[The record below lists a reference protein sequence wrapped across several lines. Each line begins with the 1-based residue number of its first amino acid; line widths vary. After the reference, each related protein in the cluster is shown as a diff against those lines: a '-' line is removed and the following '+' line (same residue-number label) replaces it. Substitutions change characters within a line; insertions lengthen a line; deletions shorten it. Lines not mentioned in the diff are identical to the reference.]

1 MSSLY
6 LFDIEKLKSEFQG
19 ILQTYHEI
27 IKKRKT
33 LAIKLAE
40 LKTTY
45 QELVKHNT
53 KKIFLF
59 CLDSFYFQYKTLILE
74 MDHLSRSVASINN
87 RMYGDYYKLY
97 HIILVQLSESNHDLR
112 TIETD
117 HNKYTP
123 YKDLEPFHEYK
134 MSDIISIHADILKL
148 MNYLYTHF
156 IKKSQTIVDYNN
168 TARGGISITSFLHT
182 LEYENTLVR
191 EQIGLYT
198 SYIGFF
204 HASQKK
210 YLSKLFSKVQEFY
223 TEIEDDILA
232 NHQHRQSTAAA
243 IDTKQ
248 LEEFYTLAEE
258 DPTEIELL
266 LCATEN
272 LLDMDDEYVSEKTG
286 FIDGIDITEQAQ
298 DLSAQDLSA
307 QDLSAQDLQS
317 RGLQSRGLQ
326 SRGLQSRGLS
336 EENEA
341 IAVSTEMAAILFS
354 RSQKLD
360 SETANNLMSPNDSSV
375 SSLDETMQP
384 TSVEPNVRAVIED
397 LDNSTTADELTDDLS
412 GNSA

>member
-45 QELVKHNT
+45 QDLVKHNT

-134 MSDIISIHADILKL
+134 MADIISIHADILKL

-182 LEYENTLVR
+182 LEYENTLIR

-210 YLSKLFSKVQEFY
+210 FLSKLFSKIQEFH

-232 NHQHRQSTAAA
+232 NHQHRQNAG
-243 IDTKQ
+243 IDSKQ

-266 LCATEN
+266 LCETEN
-272 LLDMDDEYVSEKTG
+272 LLDMDDEFVDKPSIQN
-286 FIDGIDITEQAQ
+286 F
-298 DLSAQDLSA
+298 
-307 QDLSAQDLQS
+307 
-317 RGLQSRGLQ
+317 
-326 SRGLQSRGLS
+326 
-336 EENEA
+336 EEESLD
-341 IAVSTEMAAILFS
+341 AVSGSFTEVLFS
-354 RSQKLD
+354 QNVED
-360 SETANNLMSPNDSSV
+360 NVQDA
-375 SSLDETMQP
+375 SSLDETKQP
-384 TSVEPNVRAVIED
+384 SKSESETENIVVVLDDDVKGIAIPVDTDTATATNTEPE
-397 LDNSTTADELTDDLS
+397 TTADINPTTDIDTDTDKDANTITES
-412 GNSA
+412 NE

>member
-33 LAIKLAE
+33 LAVKLAE

-45 QELVKHNT
+45 QDLVKHNT

-232 NHQHRQSTAAA
+232 NHQHRQSTAA

-272 LLDMDDEYVSEKTG
+272 LLDMDDEYVGNNSEL
-286 FIDGIDITEQAQ
+286 IDGIDITEQGSQ
-298 DLSAQDLSA
+298 
-307 QDLSAQDLQS
+307 
-317 RGLQSRGLQ
+317 
-326 SRGLQSRGLS
+326 
-336 EENEA
+336 ENEA
-341 IAVSTEMAAILFS
+341 VAVSAEMAAILFS
-354 RSQKLD
+354 RNQKQD
-360 SETANNLMSPNDSSV
+360 QDITSETEEPANNPTPNNGGV
-375 SSLDETMQP
+375 SSLDETMQH
-384 TSVEPNVRAVIED
+384 TSVETNVHVVMEE
-397 LDNSTTADELTDDLS
+397 LDHSTDTGLIDGLIDGLTDDLS

>member
-33 LAIKLAE
+33 LAVKLAE

-45 QELVKHNT
+45 QDLVKHNT

-156 IKKSQTIVDYNN
+156 IKKSQTIVDYSN

-272 LLDMDDEYVSEKTG
+272 LLDMDDEYVVENTVL
-286 FIDGIDITEQAQ
+286 IDGIDITEQGSQ
-298 DLSAQDLSA
+298 
-307 QDLSAQDLQS
+307 
-317 RGLQSRGLQ
+317 
-326 SRGLQSRGLS
+326 
-336 EENEA
+336 ENEA
-341 IAVSTEMAAILFS
+341 IAVSAKMAAILFS
-354 RSQKLD
+354 RNQKQD
-360 SETANNLMSPNDSSV
+360 QDITSETEHPANNPNPNNHRV
-375 SSLDETMQP
+375 SSLDETMQH
-384 TSVEPNVRAVIED
+384 TSVETNVRVVMEELDHSTDAVLTD
-397 LDNSTTADELTDDLS
+397 GLTDGLTDDLS

>member
-27 IKKRKT
+27 IKKRKI
-33 LAIKLAE
+33 LAVKLAE

-45 QELVKHNT
+45 QDLVKHNT

-272 LLDMDDEYVSEKTG
+272 LLDMDDEYVVENTEL
-286 FIDGIDITEQAQ
+286 IDGIDITEQGSQ
-298 DLSAQDLSA
+298 
-307 QDLSAQDLQS
+307 
-317 RGLQSRGLQ
+317 
-326 SRGLQSRGLS
+326 
-336 EENEA
+336 ENEA
-341 IAVSTEMAAILFS
+341 IAVSAEMAAILFS
-354 RSQKLD
+354 RNQKQD
-360 SETANNLMSPNDSSV
+360 QDITSETTDPANNPNPNNDRV
-375 SSLDETMQP
+375 SSLDETMQH
-384 TSVEPNVRAVIED
+384 TSVETNVRVVMEE
-397 LDNSTTADELTDDLS
+397 LDHSTDAGLTDDLS

>member
-1 MSSLY
+1 MTSLY

-27 IKKRKT
+27 IKKRKC
-33 LAIKLAE
+33 LASKLAE

-97 HIILVQLSESNHDLR
+97 HIILVQLSESNHDVKS
-112 TIETD
+112 IETD

-134 MSDIISIHADILKL
+134 MADIISIHSDILKL

-156 IKKSQTIVDYNN
+156 VKKSQNIVDYNS

-210 YLSKLFSKVQEFY
+210 FLSKLFSKIHEFH

-232 NHQHRQSTAAA
+232 NHQHRQSSGMG
-243 IDTKQ
+243 IDSKQ

-258 DPTEIELL
+258 DPTEIELM
-266 LCATEN
+266 LCESENILDQDATV
-272 LLDMDDEYVSEKTG
+272 LDPVSFDDDDEHSERETSFSHVAPSLNETVQSFGTSSNDTIQVVMEELIRCENTNTVAGPRLGPVAISVDTMDFSESDPSEK
-286 FIDGIDITEQAQ
+286 
-298 DLSAQDLSA
+298 
-307 QDLSAQDLQS
+307 
-317 RGLQSRGLQ
+317 
-326 SRGLQSRGLS
+326 
-336 EENEA
+336 EE
-341 IAVSTEMAAILFS
+341 ISTA
-354 RSQKLD
+354 
-360 SETANNLMSPNDSSV
+360 
-375 SSLDETMQP
+375 
-384 TSVEPNVRAVIED
+384 
-397 LDNSTTADELTDDLS
+397 
-412 GNSA
+412 

>member
-45 QELVKHNT
+45 QDLVKHNT

-232 NHQHRQSTAAA
+232 NHQHRQSTAA

-258 DPTEIELL
+258 DSTEIELL

-272 LLDMDDEYVSEKTG
+272 LLDMDDEYVVENTVL
-286 FIDGIDITEQAQ
+286 IDGIDITEQGSQ
-298 DLSAQDLSA
+298 
-307 QDLSAQDLQS
+307 
-317 RGLQSRGLQ
+317 
-326 SRGLQSRGLS
+326 
-336 EENEA
+336 ENEA
-341 IAVSTEMAAILFS
+341 IAVSAEMAAILFS
-354 RSQKLD
+354 RNQKQD
-360 SETANNLMSPNDSSV
+360 QDITSETTEPANN
-375 SSLDETMQP
+375 
-384 TSVEPNVRAVIED
+384 EP
-397 LDNSTTADELTDDLS
+397 
-412 GNSA
+412 

>member
-33 LAIKLAE
+33 LAVKLAE

-45 QELVKHNT
+45 QDLVKHNT

-156 IKKSQTIVDYNN
+156 IKKSQTIVDYSN

-232 NHQHRQSTAAA
+232 NHQHRQSTAA

-272 LLDMDDEYVSEKTG
+272 LLDMDDEYVGNNSEL
-286 FIDGIDITEQAQ
+286 IDGMDITEQGSQ
-298 DLSAQDLSA
+298 
-307 QDLSAQDLQS
+307 
-317 RGLQSRGLQ
+317 
-326 SRGLQSRGLS
+326 
-336 EENEA
+336 ENEA
-341 IAVSTEMAAILFS
+341 IAVSAEMAAILFS
-354 RSQKLD
+354 RNQKLEQD
-360 SETANNLMSPNDSSV
+360 ITSETTEPANNPNNDGV
-375 SSLDETMQP
+375 SSLDETMQH
-384 TSVEPNVRAVIED
+384 TSVETNVHVVMEE
-397 LDNSTTADELTDDLS
+397 LDHSTDAALTDDLS

>member
-33 LAIKLAE
+33 LAVKLSE

-45 QELVKHNT
+45 QDLVKHNT

-134 MSDIISIHADILKL
+134 MSDIISIHSDILKL

-232 NHQHRQSTAAA
+232 NHQHRQNTSA

-272 LLDMDDEYVSEKTG
+272 LLDIDDEYVAENAG
-286 FIDGIDITEQAQ
+286 LIDGIDITESQSQGLQAQ
-298 DLSAQDLSA
+298 DLL
-307 QDLSAQDLQS
+307 
-317 RGLQSRGLQ
+317 
-326 SRGLQSRGLS
+326 

-341 IAVSTEMAAILFS
+341 FAVSAEMAAILFS
-354 RSQKLD
+354 RSRKLEQSVA
-360 SETANNLMSPNDSSV
+360 SENRETINISNNPNNTGI
-375 SSLDETMQP
+375 SSLDETMQH
-384 TSVEPNVRAVIED
+384 TSVEPNVRAVIEELVD
-397 LDNSTTADELTDDLS
+397 STIAQEQAMLAEDLS